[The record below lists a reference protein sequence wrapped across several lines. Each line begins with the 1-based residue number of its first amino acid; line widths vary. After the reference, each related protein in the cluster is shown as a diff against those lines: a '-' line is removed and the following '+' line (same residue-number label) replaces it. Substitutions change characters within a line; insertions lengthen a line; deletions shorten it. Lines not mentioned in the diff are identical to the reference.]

1 MKSEED
7 KMSQQQEKINL
18 TNNYQRKINVSSFF
32 IVFFFY
38 SSIRNYN
45 LPEFTTSKG
54 FLVIEDGGR
63 IKKRC
68 KERSIEVFK
77 SVESYLYKQR
87 QGIILFSSSWMN
99 NNGKWGR
106 REKTA
111 RVRMSA
117 SSRQHTIAIR

>member
-1 MKSEED
+1 
-7 KMSQQQEKINL
+7 MSQLQEKINL

-32 IVFFFY
+32 IVFSFFFY

-45 LPEFTTSKG
+45 LPESTTSKG

-68 KERSIEVFK
+68 KKRSIEVFK

-99 NNGKWGR
+99 NNGKWGT